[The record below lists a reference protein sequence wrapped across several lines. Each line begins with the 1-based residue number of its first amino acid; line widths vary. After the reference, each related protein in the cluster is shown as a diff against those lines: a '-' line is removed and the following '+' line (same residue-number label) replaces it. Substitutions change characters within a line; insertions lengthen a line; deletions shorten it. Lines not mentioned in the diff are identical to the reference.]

1 MLRVAR
7 LIVEVPEEDSLV
19 IGEGGKYVLHI
30 FLELRIE
37 SEGVCAERSR
47 RVPYP
52 AGVVDARL
60 RLRLCAIL

>member
-19 IGEGGKYVLHI
+19 IGKGGEHI
-30 FLELRIE
+30 LDIFFKLRIE
-37 SEGVCAERSR
+37 CEGVCAERSR